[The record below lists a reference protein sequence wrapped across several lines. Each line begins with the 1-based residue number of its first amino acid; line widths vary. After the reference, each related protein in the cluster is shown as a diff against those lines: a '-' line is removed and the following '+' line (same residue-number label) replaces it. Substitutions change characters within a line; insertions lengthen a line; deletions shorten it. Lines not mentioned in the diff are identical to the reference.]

1 MTDLEE
7 TLKKRSNISF
17 FSEEKIPEKSLIDD
31 ILAKAHT
38 LTPHKNNFYNYE
50 IEVYGP
56 EHTEEKKYTAL
67 ATVSSYAK
75 EKYSNKNATP
85 EDFKKLEKLYDIWLE
100 SHKDVKTDEQ
110 FWAMR
115 EKVELGKIHFNNQV
129 RAPYLLVYTKRDQTL
144 TESQKESKYYK
155 NGRVSKIFNLNQSKR
170 SNMWLIQA
178 GMHSILTATLA
189 VEKGL
194 DASFCKCFFYNT
206 NIHSNILRKA
216 VKNSSNIAFLLGIGY
231 KDHSKYQY
239 KSMVPKAKL
248 NEIVKWR

>member
-17 FSEEKIPEKSLIDD
+17 FSEDKIPEKSLIDD

-50 IEVYGP
+50 IEVFGP

-75 EKYSNKNATP
+75 EKYASKNATP
-85 EDFKKLEKLYDIWLE
+85 EDFKKLEKLYDMWLE

-115 EKVELGKIHFNNQV
+115 EKIELGKIHFNNQV
-129 RAPYLLVYTKRDQTL
+129 RAPYLLVYTQRDKTL

-194 DASFCKCFFYNT
+194 DASFCKCFFYLT
-206 NIHSNILRKA
+206 FFQI
-216 VKNSSNIAFLLGIGY
+216 
-231 KDHSKYQY
+231 
-239 KSMVPKAKL
+239 
-248 NEIVKWR
+248 